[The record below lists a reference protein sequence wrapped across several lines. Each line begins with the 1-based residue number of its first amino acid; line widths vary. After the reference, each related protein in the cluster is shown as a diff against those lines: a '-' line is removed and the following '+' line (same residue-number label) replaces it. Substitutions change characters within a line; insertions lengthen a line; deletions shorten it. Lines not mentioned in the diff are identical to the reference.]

1 MNFQLNSNGLST
13 ILYPLLCVGN
23 LFNFYWLYT
32 CVKGDFCMY
41 HMIYNLSWIYVDISE
56 VENISVARGP
66 SLEEVTLE
74 PADTEELDKFLNEGN
89 TAEEAS

>member
-1 MNFQLNSNGLST
+1 MWVIYLPYIGCIHVFTS
-13 ILYPLLCVGN
+13 
-23 LFNFYWLYT
+23 
-32 CVKGDFCMY
+32 DFCKY
-41 HMIYNLSWIYVDISE
+41 CIIYNLSWIYVDISE

-74 PADTEELDKFLNEGN
+74 LADTEELDNFLNDGN